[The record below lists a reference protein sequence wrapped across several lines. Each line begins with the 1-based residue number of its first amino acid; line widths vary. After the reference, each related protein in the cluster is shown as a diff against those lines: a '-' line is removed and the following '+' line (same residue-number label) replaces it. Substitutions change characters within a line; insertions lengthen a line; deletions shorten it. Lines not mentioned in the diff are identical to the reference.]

1 MTRRQ
6 PLNLLNASLII
17 TGGVLAA
24 AIATSAF
31 AQTSPA
37 RLTDAQYIR
46 AAACA
51 AWEPSAGTGTAVAD
65 RVAAE
70 ARGRQ
75 AAVVSRAEAAADTA
89 ARQAR
94 RAAGDRLAEQ
104 QLSARFAAEC
114 SGLAALSPQ
123 GGQVA
128 AAH

>member
-1 MTRRQ
+1 MTRR
-6 PLNLLNASLII
+6 PLNLLSASLIVTASVVVI
-17 TGGVLAA
+17 GAA
-24 AIATSAF
+24 ASAF
-31 AQTSPA
+31 AQPSTA

-51 AWEPSAGTGTAVAD
+51 AWEPSVGAGTTLTE

-75 AAVVSRAEAAADTA
+75 SAVVSRAEAAADTA

-114 SGLAALSPQ
+114 SSLAALAPQGGLAA
-123 GGQVA
+123 

>member
-65 RVAAE
+65 RVVAE

-75 AAVVSRAEAAADTA
+75 AAVVS
-89 ARQAR
+89 